1 MGSGLAITHR
11 SLFQAGDRASRT
23 CVIARPDPSACFHFS
38 LFSSALLF
46 KEFGVRPRPN
56 EHDHAAVALIDQQV
70 VPANMAF
77 PVVRPLAPER
87 VIPPL
92 GRQGPVV
99 GNDQEHDLLKAVQ
112 VISARARQP
121 LPVFGESLGVVS
133 AAQQRGPL
141 TACRLFQGH
150 RSGLRLCQ
158 RRPCRPSSW
167 RVTP

>member
-1 MGSGLAITHR
+1 MGSKEAMGSGLAITHR

-23 CVIARPDPSACFHFS
+23 CVIARPDPSACFQDLTLQPCAACFS

-56 EHDHAAVALIDQQV
+56 EHDHAAVALIDQQE

-92 GRQGPVV
+92 GRQGPIV

-141 TACRLFQGH
+141 TACRLFRGH
-150 RSGLRLCQ
+150 
-158 RRPCRPSSW
+158 
-167 RVTP
+167 